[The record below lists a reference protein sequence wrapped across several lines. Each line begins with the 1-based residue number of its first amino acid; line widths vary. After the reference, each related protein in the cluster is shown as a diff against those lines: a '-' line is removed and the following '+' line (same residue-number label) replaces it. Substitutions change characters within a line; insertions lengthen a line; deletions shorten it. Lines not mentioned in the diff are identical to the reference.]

1 MLVDMV
7 EPKAVDKNKG
17 SSTQPCGTPKHKL
30 THIEVTSSTVT
41 ACVCCERHDL
51 FTAVCGVTYVAF
63 EQFVEKQTVIDNIEG
78 GTKIEQH
85 QYYGLPIIQQMKPV
99 IRYTNKGSFTT
110 VSRTIRTEDFEDIVR
125 VHVLPDLRCDFLL
138 EKF

>member
-1 MLVDMV
+1 MKDVKDV
-7 EPKAVDKNKG
+7 
-17 SSTQPCGTPKHKL
+17 
-30 THIEVTSSTVT
+30 
-41 ACVCCERHDL
+41 
-51 FTAVCGVTYVAF
+51 FTAVCGVTYVTF
-63 EQFVEKQTVIDNIEG
+63 VQFVEKQTVIDNIEG

-99 IRYTNKGSFTT
+99 ILYTNKSSFTT

-138 EKF
+138 EKFRYETQVGYRPVVGQFLRIDTNLL